1 MTPEAIITEK
11 VPVTNSLNKR
21 LVDDG
26 TDFMMGGNACKRSKH
41 GQEKMETVAGL
52 TTPPFSSAEIIK
64 QGEESLAASL
74 FSPKVTAKI
83 WGVAKQSFSSSSP
96 PTLFP
101 EYTKPGG
108 TKYVYRELDF
118 WTSGFFPGCLY
129 LLLERRRRHP
139 HLLKRLGWSAEDEPN
154 VLHLEFACKWW
165 TETLHPNAELKTTH
179 DLGFMIFPWA
189 RPAWELS
196 GDRRSFETALTAAR
210 SLYSRFDA
218 TVGSIRS
225 WDICVTKRYKFLDPS
240 KDFLVIID
248 NMMNLDVIFWA
259 ASQLGDDDMWNAAV
273 KHAET
278 TREHHIRPDSSTF
291 HVVNFDQATGVP
303 KEKITNQGH
312 SDTSSWSRGQ
322 AWAVAGFAQTY
333 GWTRDKSFLD
343 TAISCAD
350 YFLEQLPSSGI
361 PPWDFAAPK
370 DMAQPPDISASMI
383 AAYGMLLIHEAL
395 TALGR
400 PSTYLKSA
408 IGLTRATCNNHI
420 NSGGFYV
427 KSQRSIDTVEHGT
440 VVEEVGWEVEMGDE
454 PETILNGATINN
466 YEFAP
471 RRWANHGLVY
481 ADYFFLLVG
490 NKLLEMGVPE
500 LFDEN
505 RS

>member
-1 MTPEAIITEK
+1 MLTQ
-11 VPVTNSLNKR
+11 SFR
-21 LVDDG
+21 QQQ
-26 TDFMMGGNACKRSKH
+26 KRSKH
-41 GQEKMETVAGL
+41 VQEKMETVAGL
-52 TTPPFSSAEIIK
+52 TTPPFSSAEMIK
-64 QGEESLAASL
+64 QGAKSLAASL
-74 FSPKVTAKI
+74 FSSKVTAKI
-83 WGVAKQSFSSSSP
+83 WGVAQQSFSSSSP

-129 LLLERRRRHP
+129 LLLERRRRHS
-139 HLLKRLGWSAEDEPN
+139 HLLKQLGWSVEDEPN
-154 VLHLEFACKWW
+154 SLHLEFACKWW

-196 GDRRSFETALTAAR
+196 SDRKSFETAITAAR
-210 SLYSRFDA
+210 SLYSRYDA

-225 WDICVTKRYKFLDPS
+225 WDVCVTKRYKFLDPS
-240 KDFLVIID
+240 QDFLVIID

-259 ASQLGDDDMWNAAV
+259 ASQLGDDDMWSAAV

-303 KEKITNQGH
+303 KEKITNQGY

-322 AWAVAGFAQTY
+322 AWAIAGFVQTY
-333 GWTRDKSFLD
+333 GWTRDQSFLD

-370 DMAQPPDISASMI
+370 DMAQPPDVSAAMI

-400 PSTYLKSA
+400 SSTYLRTA
-408 IGLTRATCNNHI
+408 IGLTRAICDNHI
-420 NSGGFYV
+420 NRGGSYV
-427 KSQRSIDTVEHGT
+427 KSQRSIETVEHGT
-440 VVEEVGWEVEMGDE
+440 VVEEVGWDVDMEAE

-490 NKLLEMGVPE
+490 NKLLEMGVGE
-500 LFDEN
+500 LFNDN
-505 RS
+505 RP

>member
-1 MTPEAIITEK
+1 MRPEAIIAEE
-11 VPVTNSLNKR
+11 VSVTNSLNKR
-21 LVDDG
+21 SVDDD
-26 TDFMMGGNACKRSKH
+26 TDFKIGGNACVSGAMLLPPSSPSSMLTQRFHQQQKRSKH
-41 GQEKMETVAGL
+41 GQDKMGTVAGL

-64 QGEESLAASL
+64 QGEQSLAASL
-74 FSPKVTAKI
+74 FSSKVVAKI
-83 WGVAKQSFSSSSP
+83 WGVAQQSFSSSSP

-101 EYTKPGG
+101 EYTEPGG

-129 LLLERRRRHP
+129 LLLERRQ
-139 HLLKRLGWSAEDEPN
+139 
-154 VLHLEFACKWW
+154 
-165 TETLHPNAELKTTH
+165 TLHPNAELKTTH

-189 RPAWELS
+189 RPAWELLS
-196 GDRRSFETALTAAR
+196 DRRSFETAITAAR
-210 SLYSRFDA
+210 SLYSRYDA
-218 TVGSIRS
+218 AVGSIRS
-225 WDICVTKRYKFLDPS
+225 WDVCVTKRYKFLDPS

-303 KEKITNQGH
+303 KEKITNQGY

-322 AWAVAGFAQTY
+322 AWAIAGFAQTY
-333 GWTRDKSFLD
+333 GWTRDRSFLD

-350 YFLEQLPSSGI
+350 YFLEQLPSNWI

-370 DMAQPPDISASMI
+370 DMAQPPDVSAAMI

-400 PSTYLKSA
+400 PSTYLRSA
-408 IGLTRATCNNHI
+408 IGLIRATCNNHI
-420 NSGGFYV
+420 NSGGSYV
-427 KSQRSIDTVEHGT
+427 KSRRSIDTVEHGT
-440 VVEEVGWEVEMGDE
+440 VVEEVGWEVDMGGK

-490 NKLLEMGVPE
+490 NKLLEMGVEE
-500 LFDEN
+500 LFDDN

>member
-1 MTPEAIITEK
+1 MRPEAIIAEE
-11 VPVTNSLNKR
+11 VSVTNSLNKR
-21 LVDDG
+21 SVDDD
-26 TDFMMGGNACKRSKH
+26 TDFKIGGNACVSGAMLLPPSSPSSMLTQRFHQQQKRSKH
-41 GQEKMETVAGL
+41 GQDKMGTVAGL

-64 QGEESLAASL
+64 QGEQSLAASL
-74 FSPKVTAKI
+74 FSSKVVAKI
-83 WGVAKQSFSSSSP
+83 WGVAQQSFSSSSP

-101 EYTKPGG
+101 EYTEPGG

-129 LLLERRRRHP
+129 LLLERRH
-139 HLLKRLGWSAEDEPN
+139 
-154 VLHLEFACKWW
+154 
-165 TETLHPNAELKTTH
+165 
-179 DLGFMIFPWA
+179 
-189 RPAWELS
+189 
-196 GDRRSFETALTAAR
+196 
-210 SLYSRFDA
+210 SL
-218 TVGSIRS
+218 
-225 WDICVTKRYKFLDPS
+225 
-240 KDFLVIID
+240 D

-303 KEKITNQGH
+303 KEKITNQGY

-322 AWAVAGFAQTY
+322 AWAIAGFAQTY
-333 GWTRDKSFLD
+333 GWTRDRSFLD

-350 YFLEQLPSSGI
+350 YFLEQLPSNWI

-370 DMAQPPDISASMI
+370 DMAQPPDVSAAMI

-400 PSTYLKSA
+400 PSTYLRSA
-408 IGLTRATCNNHI
+408 IGLIRATCNNHI
-420 NSGGFYV
+420 NSGGSYV
-427 KSQRSIDTVEHGT
+427 KSRRSIDTVEHGT
-440 VVEEVGWEVEMGDE
+440 VVEEVGWEVDMGGK

-490 NKLLEMGVPE
+490 NKLLEMGVEE
-500 LFDEN
+500 LFDDN

>member
-1 MTPEAIITEK
+1 
-11 VPVTNSLNKR
+11 
-21 LVDDG
+21 
-26 TDFMMGGNACKRSKH
+26 
-41 GQEKMETVAGL
+41 
-52 TTPPFSSAEIIK
+52 
-64 QGEESLAASL
+64 
-74 FSPKVTAKI
+74 
-83 WGVAKQSFSSSSP
+83 
-96 PTLFP
+96 
-101 EYTKPGG
+101 
-108 TKYVYRELDF
+108 
-118 WTSGFFPGCLY
+118 
-129 LLLERRRRHP
+129 
-139 HLLKRLGWSAEDEPN
+139 
-154 VLHLEFACKWW
+154 
-165 TETLHPNAELKTTH
+165 
-179 DLGFMIFPWA
+179 MIFPWT

-196 GDRRSFETALTAAR
+196 GDRRSFETAITAAR
-210 SLYSRFDA
+210 SLYSRYDA
-218 TVGSIRS
+218 TVRSIRS
-225 WDICVTKRYKFLDPS
+225 WDVCVTKRYKFLDPS

-248 NMMNLDVIFWA
+248 NMMNLDMIFWA

-303 KEKITNQGH
+303 KEKITNQGY

-322 AWAVAGFAQTY
+322 AWGVAGFAQTY

-370 DMAQPPDISASMI
+370 DMAQPPDVSAAMI

-400 PSTYLKSA
+400 PSTYLRSA
-408 IGLTRATCNNHI
+408 LGLTRATCNNHI
-420 NSGGFYV
+420 NSGGIYV

-440 VVEEVGWEVEMGDE
+440 VVEEVGWEVEMGGE

-500 LFDEN
+500 LFDD
-505 RS
+505 SQS

>member
-1 MTPEAIITEK
+1 KRNKHEQAEK
-11 VPVTNSLNKR
+11 T
-21 LVDDG
+21 
-26 TDFMMGGNACKRSKH
+26 
-41 GQEKMETVAGL
+41 AGL
-52 TTPPFSSAEIIK
+52 TTPPLSSAETFRSGK
-64 QGEESLAASL
+64 SLASLL
-74 FSPKVTAKI
+74 FSPKAAAKI
-83 WGVAKQSFSSSSP
+83 WGVAQQGLSSTSP

-129 LLLERRRRHP
+129 LLLERKRKYP
-139 HLLKRLGWSAEDEPN
+139 HLLRHLGWSADEEPHQ
-154 VLHLEFACKWW
+154 LHLEFACKWW
-165 TETLHPNAELKTTH
+165 TENLHPNAQLKTTH

-196 GDRRSFETALTAAR
+196 HDRRAYETAITAAR
-210 SLYSRFDA
+210 SLYGRYDE

-225 WDICVTKRYKFLDPS
+225 WDVCVTKRYKFLDPS

-259 ASQLGDDDMWNAAV
+259 AAQLGDGGMYNAAV

-278 TREHHIRPDSSTF
+278 TRTHHIRADNSTF

-312 SDTSSWSRGQ
+312 SDSSSWSRGQ

-333 GWTRDKSFLD
+333 GWTRDASFLE

-350 YFLEQLPSSGI
+350 YFLAQLPASGI
-361 PPWDFAAPK
+361 PPWDFAAP
-370 DMAQPPDISASMI
+370 DNGEQQPPDVSAAMI

-395 TALGR
+395 AALGR
-400 PSTYLKSA
+400 DSAYLRHA
-408 IGLTRATCNNHI
+408 IRIIRASCGAHMN
-420 NSGGFYV
+420 GGGRYV
-427 KSQRSIDTVEHGT
+427 KSRRTIETVEQGT
-440 VVEEVGWEVEMGDE
+440 VDEETGWEVDMDNE

-481 ADYFFLLVG
+481 ADYFFLLAG

-500 LFDEN
+500 LFGDN
-505 RS
+505 A